1 MAKQTNEQK
10 VLNALSSNGPMTQ
23 AELAK
28 TTKVKGVYQLVAKM
42 VKEHKVAKNGKQVM
56 LMAFDESTKIDGK
69 KVSEAIHKLKAE
81 HPALGFLKD
90 ERDRL
95 MSELEVRVREYIYV
109 VNQIGKLTDEAR

>member
-10 VLNALSSNGPMTQ
+10 ILKALTDNGPMTQ

-28 TTKVKGVYQLVAKM
+28 LTKVKGVYQLVAKM

-56 LMAFDESTKIDGK
+56 LMGIDESTKIDGK
-69 KVSEAIHKLKAE
+69 KVSEAIYNTPIFNYLK
-81 HPALGFLKD
+81 H

-95 MSELEVRVREYIYV
+95 MSEIEDRLNEYAYV
-109 VNQIGKLTDEAR
+109 LGRITKLTNEG

>member
-10 VLNALSSNGPMTQ
+10 ILNALKETGPMTQ
-23 AELAK
+23 AELAR

-56 LMAFDESTKIDGK
+56 MMAVDESTKIDGK
-69 KVSEAIHKLKAE
+69 KVSEAIYNTPILNY
-81 HPALGFLKD
+81 LKD

-95 MSELEVRVREYIYV
+95 MSEIEDRLNEYAYV
-109 VNQIGKLTDEAR
+109 LGRITKLTNEG

>member
-10 VLNALSSNGPMTQ
+10 ILKALTDNGPMTQ

-28 TTKVKGVYQLVAKM
+28 LTKVKGVYQLVAKM

-56 LMAFDESTKIDGK
+56 LMGIDESTKIDGK
-69 KVSEAIHKLKAE
+69 KVSEAIYNTPILNY
-81 HPALGFLKD
+81 LKD

-95 MSELEVRVREYIYV
+95 MSEIEDRLNEYAYV
-109 VNQIGKLTDEAR
+109 LGRITKLTNEG

>member
-10 VLNALSSNGPMTQ
+10 ILNALKETGPMTQ

-28 TTKVKGVYQLVAKM
+28 ATKVKGVYQLVAKM

-56 LMAFDESTKIDGK
+56 LMAVDESTKIDGK
-69 KVSEAIHKLKAE
+69 KVSEIIHNMPILEYFKN
-81 HPALGFLKD
+81 

-95 MSELEVRVREYIYV
+95 MSEIENRLHEHAYV
-109 VNQIGKLTDEAR
+109 LGQIHKLTNEAR

>member
-10 VLNALSSNGPMTQ
+10 ILKSLTDNGPMTQ

-28 TTKVKGVYQLVAKM
+28 LTRVKGVYQLVSKM

-56 LMAFDESTKIDGK
+56 LMAVDEATKIDGK
-69 KVSEAIHKLKAE
+69 KVSEAIHNTPILE
-81 HPALGFLKD
+81 YFKD

-95 MSELEVRVREYIYV
+95 MSEIEVRLNEYAYV
-109 VNQIGKLTDEAR
+109 LNQINKLTNEG